1 MVSPGRTETFWGR
14 CPEFGVSVSPSKV
27 KDRRTET
34 KGQTLENKMP
44 RHASQGHRAT
54 RLTLPFLDF
63 RFLIFCPFSYWF
75 SGVGLVRF
83 GRFQV
88 WLRLWIQGSTGSPV
102 LPEILPMISKISQID
117 TFAMNGS
124 KKEYRECR
132 NVDLMFEL
140 YSWFRKFSSQSV
152 VSMQPCCEPPT
163 YHIGNS
169 ASHSGPASCLNQR
182 TPHW

>member
-63 RFLIFCPFSYWF
+63 WFLIFCPFSYWF

-102 LPEILPMISKISQID
+102 LPEILPMISKISQSD

-132 NVDLMFEL
+132 KCRSYVRTVFLIQNIFEPI
-140 YSWFRKFSSQSV
+140 SSI
-152 VSMQPCCEPPT
+152 
-163 YHIGNS
+163 HAALLW
-169 ASHSGPASCLNQR
+169 ASYIPY
-182 TPHW
+182 WE